1 LSIFLLAGP
10 EVVSAMGTSEDTDLS
25 ILTGRVAC
33 VSRLLD
39 HQLWEAAI
47 GLSLDRSSASG
58 RRFARLVEDGALL
71 EAAVL
76 LVGLCGPS
84 RSIASIAMS
93 GRNWVCVIGEQP
105 ANGDGTTRIHQA
117 EHIDLAAAVLMAL
130 LSSRPQMRCSP
141 HDASHRKM
149 QGEFHDHDI

>member
-1 LSIFLLAGP
+1 MF
-10 EVVSAMGTSEDTDLS
+10 SAVGTSEDTDPSTL
-25 ILTGRVAC
+25 IGRVAC

-47 GLSLDRSSASG
+47 GLSLDKSSASG

-71 EAAVL
+71 EATVL
-76 LVGLCGPS
+76 LVGLCGPG

-93 GRNWVCVIGEQP
+93 GTNWVCVIGEQP
-105 ANGDGTTRIHQA
+105 AKGEGTTHRA
-117 EHIDLAAAVLMAL
+117 EHVDLAAAMLMAL

-141 HDASHRKM
+141 HDADAPHRKI
-149 QGEFHDHDI
+149 QGEFHRHDI